1 MARRLPTRVIDLGT
15 FGTVQSAQAFD
26 VNDARQVVGVAGGNR
41 PFIWQN
47 GEKSDLGTLGSGS
60 SASAS
65 GINEAGQ
72 IVGASALTT
81 PPSGSHAVMWSN
93 GAITDLTPDLPPNQ
107 GATATAINEAGQ
119 VVGNINYAT
128 AFVWQN
134 NARTLLG
141 HLGGGGSA
149 ASDIN
154 DSGVVVGSSSTNQMT
169 PLGFM
174 AHPFAW
180 QNGVMKD
187 LGLLAGD
194 EDGGA
199 SAINNAGQIVGSS
212 GRTDPDTY
220 ETFYR
225 AFIYAN
231 GVMTAL
237 PVPSWEAY
245 AGDINDDGVVVG
257 TMRAG
262 GGVSKFHAW
271 VYVDGVVTN
280 LNTLIPAGTGLHIA
294 YANAINNQ
302 GQIAATAFDAQGR
315 YHAVLLTPGEGP
327 PPTPRVSIGDVDRVR
342 RQQRHAERRVPP
354 DDLADDHQPRD
365 SGLQHGR
372 HRYRHR
378 GQRLQRRVRYGD
390 DSCRPDDVGGVR
402 HGERRSQ
409 ARGRRGVLRE
419 SLEPQWRDD
428 RRWPGGRHHSQR
440 RQVEPEAIGAEAS
453 LGPGGELRCAS
464 DLAGRAPSPTASG
477 FRRGRAHRGDRPRNL
492 SRPRLRRRPRASLTR
507 CLYWTFAVA
516 IRML

>member
-1 MARRLPTRVIDLGT
+1 MPGSRSSTAVLARFASIALILFTALGTDALRGAAPPYTVIDLGT
-15 FGTVQSAQAFD
+15 FSNVQSAQAFD
-26 VNDARQVVGVAGGNR
+26 VNDAGQVVGIALNR
-41 PFIWQN
+41 AFIWQN
-47 GEKSDLGTLGSGS
+47 GEKTDLGTLGSGS

-65 GINEAGQ
+65 GINEASQ

-81 PPSGSHAVMWSN
+81 PPSGTHAVMWSN

-128 AFVWQN
+128 AFLWQN

-141 HLGGGGSA
+141 HLGGGASA

-154 DSGVVVGSSSTNQMT
+154 DDGVVVGSSSTSQVT
-169 PLGFM
+169 SLG
-174 AHPFAW
+174 HPFVW
-180 QNGVMKD
+180 QNGVMRD
-187 LGLLAGD
+187 LGLLSGD

-199 SAINNAGQIVGSS
+199 AAINNAGQIVGSS

-220 ETFYR
+220 EAFYR

-257 TMRAG
+257 SMRAG
-262 GGVSKFHAW
+262 GGVSNFHAW

-294 YANAINNQ
+294 YANAVNDA

-327 PPTPRVSIGDVDRVR
+327 PPTPAVSVGDVTLFEGNTGTQSAGFLLTISPMTTSPVTV
-342 RQQRHAERRVPP
+342 AYST
-354 DDLADDHQPRD
+354 AAT
-365 SGLQHGR
+365 GTATAG
-372 HRYRHR
+372 
-378 GQRLQRRVRYGD
+378 
-390 DSCRPDDVGGVR
+390 
-402 HGERRSQ
+402 
-409 ARGRRGVLRE
+409 
-419 SLEPQWRDD
+419 
-428 RRWPGGRHHSQR
+428 
-440 RQVEPEAIGAEAS
+440 
-453 LGPGGELRCAS
+453 S
-464 DLAGRAPSPTASG
+464 DYDAASG
-477 FRRGRAHRGDRPRNL
+477 TVTIPVGRTTWAVYVTVRGDRKREADEVFYVNL
-492 SRPRLRRRPRASLTR
+492 SNANGATIGDGQGAG
-507 CLYWTFAVA
+507 T
-516 IRML
+516 IRNDDR